1 MEISR
6 ERIVVT
12 VNMELPDKRKRGRPQ
27 RKFVN
32 GVKKDMEK
40 VGVTEK
46 DPRDRVRW
54 RQISHS
60 SDLK

>member
-6 ERIVVT
+6 ERTVVT

-32 GVKKDMEK
+32 GMEK

>member
-6 ERIVVT
+6 ERTVVT
-12 VNMELPDKRKRGRPQ
+12 VNMELLDKRKRRRPQ
-27 RKFVN
+27 RKFMN
-32 GVKKDMEK
+32 GVK

-54 RQISHS
+54 RQISRS

>member
-6 ERIVVT
+6 ERTVVT

-27 RKFVN
+27 RKFMN

-46 DPRDRVRW
+46 DPRDRVR
-54 RQISHS
+54 
-60 SDLK
+60 